1 MWLLLK
7 PTVAFWPLMHEREF
21 LPRVCVEYCIV
32 INDQA
37 NFGASLLV
45 VIHLAFRIQST
56 TKKVTGPS
64 YRACVARAR
73 QMSGVVMSQTSL
85 PQIKSPSFSTC
96 GAEPDVDSKWR
107 RSVPVAVR
115 QPTRQRRS
123 RSRRRVRARN
133 VFVSVP
139 PTRSGTVHPST
150 TATPVPE
157 PLPMPPPPLALS
169 SPP

>member
-1 MWLLLK
+1 M
-7 PTVAFWPLMHEREF
+7 
-21 LPRVCVEYCIV
+21 

-37 NFGASLLV
+37 NLGASLLV

-64 YRACVARAR
+64 YRACVARTR
-73 QMSGVVMSQTSL
+73 QMSGVVMSETSL
-85 PQIKSPSFSTC
+85 PQTRSPSFSTC
-96 GAEPDVDSKWR
+96 GAEPDVDSKRR

-115 QPTRQRRS
+115 QPTRQHRS

-150 TATPVPE
+150 TTTPVPE
-157 PLPMPPPPLALS
+157 PLPMLLVTADSQLF
-169 SPP
+169 SPESVMRVDLEWHHGKKEMFAVL